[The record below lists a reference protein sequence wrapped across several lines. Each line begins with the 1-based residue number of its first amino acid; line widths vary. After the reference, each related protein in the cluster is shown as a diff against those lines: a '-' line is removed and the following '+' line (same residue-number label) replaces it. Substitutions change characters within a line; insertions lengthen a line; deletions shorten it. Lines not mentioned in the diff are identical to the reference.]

1 MKIAL
6 IGSGVSSG
14 GLVSMLSEFLS
25 YHPGKGIEVSLF
37 CSDEFLHQYPGIHPD
52 IKVQLTDALTETK
65 RSGLLSL
72 SYRDVFIKQINE
84 YNPDVVFYIT
94 GSSKNGLELYNSYIV
109 LNNQL
114 YTNYCKIFK
123 QRSLKVSLTTFVFA
137 LKFRQ
142 RAKKISHIF
151 FSSEYSY
158 RESSVVLPIN
168 DYKIVSF
175 ACNSNF
181 YVDKSISGQEIKNT
195 VELLNIG
202 SIIPYKNQLVV
213 IDALKVLK
221 EKGIDFR
228 LTFIGKKLSKGY
240 YKDCI
245 TKIKMYDLDER
256 IDFIEWLPQK
266 GIIEKID
273 SCDIFIN
280 SSDTDTCATAVEE
293 GMARC
298 KPVIASDTPFNR
310 EMVRDGGLYFSLDEP
325 SMLADAII
333 KYINDADFRNVM
345 AIKGYELSKK
355 WTLKDTARA
364 YYDKI
369 ISDALNNKKRNEC
382 R

>member
-25 YHPGKGIEVSLF
+25 YHPGKGVEVSLF
-37 CSDEFLHQYPGIHPD
+37 CSDEFQRQYPGIHPD

-65 RSGLLSL
+65 RSGLFSL
-72 SYRDVFIKQINE
+72 SYRVAFIKHIDE
-84 YNPDVVFYIT
+84 YKPDVVFYIT
-94 GSSKNGLELYNSYIV
+94 GSSKNGLERYKSYIV

-114 YTNYCKIFK
+114 YTDYCKIFK

-137 LKFRQ
+137 LRFRH
-142 RAKKISHIF
+142 RARKISHIF

-158 RESSVVLPIN
+158 RESSEVLPIN
-168 DYKIVSF
+168 DYRVVSV

-181 YVDKSISGQEIKNT
+181 YGDKSINGRKIQNT

-221 EKGIDFR
+221 EKGVDFR
-228 LTFIGKKLSKGY
+228 MTFIGKKLSKGY

-245 TKIKMYDLDER
+245 TKIKMYGLDDR
-256 IDFIEWLPQK
+256 IEFIDWLPQK

-273 SCDIFIN
+273 TCDIFIN

-310 EMVRDGGLYFSLDEP
+310 EMVRDGGLYFTYDDP
-325 SMLADAII
+325 TMLADAIV
-333 KYINDADFRNVM
+333 KYINDDDFRNST
-345 AIKGYELSKK
+345 AIKGYKLSKK

-369 ISDALNNKKRNEC
+369 ISDVQNKN
-382 R
+382 